1 MGSRNHASLAVWVG
15 GSLHSRTLERERMK
29 KGKDLAQFRS
39 VYRCHYV
46 IAANDHRG
54 FLSLPSFY
62 CPLNGLTHTKMLP
75 SKSLLLFMV
84 TSFKKKNGH
93 PASDRAA
100 CLKDKVD
107 HGSFFDPVFHD

>member
-15 GSLHSRTLERERMK
+15 GSLHSSTLESERMK

-62 CPLNGLTHTKMLP
+62 CPLNGHAH
-75 SKSLLLFMV
+75 
-84 TSFKKKNGH
+84 KNV
-93 PASDRAA
+93 AVEKFIAI
-100 CLKDKVD
+100 
-107 HGSFFDPVFHD
+107 HGDLI